1 MLTTDKDDHL
11 SILFTD
17 VEGSTRRWETEKE
30 KMSGSLARHDQILRN
45 IIGAA
50 GGLVFSLAGDSFGA
64 IFSEVNDALAAAMR
78 IQREIDAE
86 DWSAGVEI
94 RVRMSLH
101 SGPVIQRDNG
111 AYGPEIVRAAILC
124 EIGHAGQILCTGEMA
139 EKLSDHELQYL
150 GKYRLR
156 KISEPQH
163 VYQLGTQDFAKLRN
177 VTTKVCTVP
186 AIRNALVGR
195 QQQVAE
201 LIELM
206 HDTRLLT
213 MVGPGGVGKT
223 TMACDLALRLYDD
236 TDYDAVHLIEL
247 DNITDAADLAAAV
260 ARGLD
265 LTLLND
271 IDDLTQ
277 LLDYLDNRN
286 SLLLFDNCEHLLR
299 DTAALIDSLL
309 SRCAT
314 VKVIATSREVLD
326 IDGESVWRVPSLP
339 ATEATEL
346 FLRTAGKRA
355 GVAFDTPLN
364 RVAVT
369 EICELLDGLPLAI
382 ELAAAR
388 AHAVYPSSKSAAC
401 CAINCRHLNS
411 RGGSANKAGET
422 LADVVQWSHD
432 LLDEEERRAFRRL
445 AVFSGGFSLQD
456 APAIIDCDEADAW
469 ELVDSLVA
477 KSLIDTR
484 PDADGSLR
492 FNLLNTI
499 RAYGVEQL
507 HRCDE
512 FQSVAQRHC
521 EHFVRLAERA
531 RHPFMPDPKTAML
544 HRAEFLNLLA
554 AATWAAGNGQPELA
568 ARIASGCVIELDRQ
582 GEFDRGIRWS
592 RGIYGKA
599 VVAEPQ
605 QAQLNREQLTG
616 EQLKQ
621 EHQHQGNDRSREF
634 AFNAL
639 VTESFLR
646 GQEGDIAH
654 ESAIAKEAVAL
665 AGDNTYL
672 LLPVAMCLASLAD
685 VIRSPAVVLEQ
696 VDAAY
701 KVAASAPQPVF
712 NKVFLDIHSAMFD
725 LFIGRPQKLLDRLQG
740 YSGGMVT
747 YGRTRAYLDLGNSDA
762 AKKVIDKAADDP
774 ADAWLH
780 FNDLAQS
787 LWFIEAGDFGQ
798 AATVLVDAA
807 GRDSGL
813 RRWQDGDFLIHFA
826 ALHVALKNSERATH
840 LIDNCRSRHGLAGT
854 TALKVKQQL
863 WQCPAQYDSPESL
876 QWLATLYS
884 PEATERILAVQPE
897 LLAEG
902 AGLLE

>member
-1 MLTTDKDDHL
+1 MA
-11 SILFTD
+11 
-17 VEGSTRRWETEKE
+17 
-30 KMSGSLARHDQILRN
+30 GSLARHDQILRN
-45 IIGAA
+45 IISSA

-64 IFSEVNDALAAAMR
+64 IFSEVDDAVAAALR

-86 DWSAGVEI
+86 DWSGGVDI

-139 EKLSDHELQYL
+139 EKLSAHELQYL
-150 GKYRLR
+150 GRYRLR
-156 KISEPQH
+156 KISDPQH
-163 VYQLGTQDFAKLRN
+163 VYQLGTQEFAKLRN

-195 QQQVAE
+195 QQQVAG

-206 HDTRLLT
+206 DDTRLLT

-247 DNITDAADLAAAV
+247 DNITDAADLTAAV

-271 IDDLTQ
+271 IDDITQ

-286 SLLLFDNCEHLLR
+286 SLLLFDNCEHVLR
-299 DTAALIDSLL
+299 NTAALIDSLL

-314 VKVIATSREVLD
+314 VKVIATSREVLE

-339 ATEATEL
+339 STDATEL

-388 AHAVYPSSKSAAC
+388 TRSLS
-401 CAINCRHLNS
+401 IEQI
-411 RGGSANKAGET
+411 GSMLRDQLQTLKLKGRQRKQSGET

-432 LLDEEERRAFRRL
+432 LLDDDERQAFRRL

-456 APAIIDCDEADAW
+456 APAIIDCDDVDAW

-499 RAYGVEQL
+499 RAYGLQQL
-507 HRCDE
+507 RQCDE
-512 FQSVAQRHC
+512 YQSVAQRHC
-521 EHFVRLAERA
+521 DHFVSLAERA

-554 AATWAAGNGQPELA
+554 AATWAAGNEQPELA
-568 ARIASGCVIELDRQ
+568 ARIATGCVIELDRQ
-582 GEFDRGIRWS
+582 GEFDRGIKWS
-592 RGIYGKA
+592 RGIYGINA
-599 VVAEPQ
+599 AAPQQEPQ
-605 QAQLNREQLTG
+605 TPETHSLELQSLAPKRSEPLDDQ
-616 EQLKQ
+616 
-621 EHQHQGNDRSREF
+621 SREI

-646 GQEGDIAH
+646 GQEGDISH

-665 AGDNTYL
+665 AGGNQYL

-685 VIRSPAVVLEQ
+685 VVTKPDVVLKQ
-696 VDAAY
+696 VEAAY
-701 KVAASAPQPVF
+701 QVAASAPQPVF

-725 LFIGRPQKLLDRLQG
+725 LFTGRPQQLLDRLQG
-740 YSGGMVT
+740 YSGGMVN
-747 YGRTRAYLDLGNSDA
+747 YGRTRAYLDLGNPDA
-762 AKKVIDKAADDP
+762 ARKVIDKAADDP

-798 AATVLVDAA
+798 AATILVDAA
-807 GRDSGL
+807 SRDSGL

-826 ALHVALKNSERATH
+826 ALHAALKNNERATH

-863 WQCPAQYDSPESL
+863 WQCPARYDSPESL

-897 LLAEG
+897 LLSEELAYWSDMATQWS
-902 AGLLE
+902 AGTGG